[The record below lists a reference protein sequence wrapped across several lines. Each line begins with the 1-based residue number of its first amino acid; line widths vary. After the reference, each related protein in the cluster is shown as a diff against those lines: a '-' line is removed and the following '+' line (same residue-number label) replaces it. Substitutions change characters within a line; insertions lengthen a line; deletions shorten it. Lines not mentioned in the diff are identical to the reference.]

1 MKCTKK
7 CRFLFALAA
16 VALVLAI
23 LFPLW
28 SYYIVMPLYPEGL
41 ILNIYSYKLEGNLNS
56 INTLNH
62 YTGLP
67 PLDPSTF
74 PELKII
80 PIVLIILS
88 ISAIAVSILGN
99 ALLARLYF
107 LSFVIL
113 GIVGLADFYFWLY
126 RYGHS
131 VDPNAPL
138 AIEPQT
144 LVMLGVKKIL
154 TIEIYAY
161 PNLGTLFLVLAG
173 ILTFFGLFGVPKGV
187 LKLSVL
193 LLISCSA
200 KPQDIKIGKDACDYC
215 KMIISDSRFSSE
227 IVLKTGKVYK
237 FDDVGCMIN
246 FFWEKGYSEKDIAL
260 FLVSDYKSGKLID
273 ATRAFYILNDNL
285 RSPMSY
291 NVAAFENA
299 DDAENFYNKNGGRIL
314 NWAELNEYVR
324 KHSLR

>member
-1 MKCTKK
+1 M
-7 CRFLFALAA
+7 
-16 VALVLAI
+16 VIAI

-41 ILNIYSYKLEGNLNS
+41 ILNIYAYKLDGNLNS

-67 PLDPSTF
+67 PLDPSMF

-80 PIVLIILS
+80 PIVLLILS
-88 ISAIAVSILGN
+88 ISALAVSILGN
-99 ALLARLYF
+99 ALLARLYL

-131 VDPNAPL
+131 VNQNAPL

-144 LVMLGVKKIL
+144 LVMLGVRKIL

-161 PNLGTLFLVLAG
+161 PNWGTLFLVFAGMLA
-173 ILTFFGLFGVPKGV
+173 FFGLFGGSIKIPGPKGV
-187 LKLSVL
+187 LKLFIP

-200 KPQDIKIGKDACDYC
+200 KPQDIKIGKDSCDYC
-215 KMIISDSRFSSE
+215 KMIISDSRFSAE

-291 NVAAFENA
+291 NVAAFEDA
-299 DDAENFYNKNGGRIL
+299 DEAEKFHDRNGGRIF
-314 NWAELNEYVR
+314 NWAELNEYIR
-324 KHSLR
+324 KHSVR